1 MENAKGSVNLGES
14 KFDTEPPLPVPRLLH
29 PSPSPW
35 VVFILSHVRLS
46 AAIYRAT
53 PLTVAAAVVAVQ

>member
-1 MENAKGSVNLGES
+1 MENANGSVSLLES
-14 KFDTEPPLPVPRLLH
+14 KLDAEPPLPVP
-29 PSPSPW
+29 PSSSPW

-53 PLTVAAAVVAVQ
+53 PLTVAAVVAVQ